1 MPILQLT
8 RSPNSRSATEGVIEM
23 SGTLSATEM
32 DAVVGHYIAIWNE
45 TDPARRR
52 GLIAE
57 TWSEDATYVDP
68 MQSGQGRDGIDAMVA
83 AVQEKFPGFRFAL
96 SGRPDGFR
104 EHARFGWSLF
114 APGGEAAGPP
124 VAAGIDFAT
133 LDAGGRLRTV
143 VGFLEQLP
151 APQPVA

>member
-1 MPILQLT
+1 M
-8 RSPNSRSATEGVIEM
+8 SATQF
-23 SGTLSATEM
+23 ATQI
-32 DAVVGHYIAIWNE
+32 DAVVGRYIAIWNE
-45 TDPARRR
+45 PDPARRR
-52 GLIAE
+52 GLIAD

-114 APGGEAAGPP
+114 APGGEAGGSP

-133 LDAGGRLRTV
+133 FDADGRLRTV
-143 VGFLEQLP
+143 VGFVEPLP
-151 APQPVA
+151 AQQSVA